1 MGLVITWLVLLIKP
15 AFQLFQ
21 LVLLPFYSLSLSSS
35 LQLYI
40 LQDRKQRPLS
50 LNLLLSSTV
59 ILYKTPT
66 SLVDFSSRS
75 RSTNSREG
83 RMIVGPLLTQNKER
97 PASFMTLTRTYN
109 ATPHN
114 NRTTTN
120 LKEGRLV
127 ESWVLIT
134 CSCLVRQMFT

>member
-1 MGLVITWLVLLIKP
+1 M
-15 AFQLFQ
+15 
-21 LVLLPFYSLSLSSS
+21 
-35 LQLYI
+35 
-40 LQDRKQRPLS
+40 S

-66 SLVDFSSRS
+66 SLVDYSGRS

-109 ATPHN
+109 APPHN
-114 NRTTTN
+114 NRSSTN

-134 CSCLVRQMFT
+134 CSLVRQMFT